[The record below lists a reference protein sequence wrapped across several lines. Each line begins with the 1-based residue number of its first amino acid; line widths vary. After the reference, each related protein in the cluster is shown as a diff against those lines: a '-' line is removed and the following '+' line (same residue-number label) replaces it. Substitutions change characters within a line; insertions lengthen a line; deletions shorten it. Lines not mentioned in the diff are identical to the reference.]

1 MEAFTCP
8 SDIAP
13 LSIPRALLH
22 SLVKCKYSLMI
33 HKEKL
38 RECIARGL
46 STTKGGAS
54 IFADNNVPSPKKR
67 KKKREQRT
75 KADKKKNIVIIYET
89 TIGNVP

>member
-1 MEAFTCP
+1 
-8 SDIAP
+8 
-13 LSIPRALLH
+13 
-22 SLVKCKYSLMI
+22 MI
-33 HKEKL
+33 HKEKP

-75 KADKKKNIVIIYET
+75 KADKKKKNIVIIYET